1 MEDRPMRSGVDAL
14 LAARKPF
21 RSGRVGV
28 FSVGHYGYW
37 PQFPG
42 LEEKL
47 LKHTAYFVQQLQER
61 GRATVIAAEGLCD
74 TSQRAFEVGDYFA
87 RQQLDLLF
95 CFIAT
100 YTPSAHVLPVI
111 QRAGVPV
118 VLLALQPSAGMDY
131 VQATIA
137 LQLENDNITSAPEI
151 AGAMAR
157 ANQRLVDVVMGTLY
171 DDERAWKRIL
181 DWCEVATVLHELKN
195 ARIGLMGH
203 VYEGMLDMNSDPTMA
218 DAHFG
223 MHVEH
228 IEMDDLQK
236 RIEQIP
242 EREVQD
248 KVALIE
254 EVFNFAEPGADPVAT
269 KARHEDILW
278 RARVAC
284 GMDKLVADFGLTG
297 LAYYYRGLDGNAFER
312 IHAAMIIGNS
322 FLTSLGTPVAGELDL
337 KNCIAML
344 VMDRFGT
351 GGSFAEFHPAD
362 FREDFVLVGHDGPH
376 HLLVADGKPV
386 LRKLSV
392 YHGKRGSGPS
402 VEYKLK
408 IGPITMLGLTQT
420 HEGKFKMVVAEGESL
435 PGTIPATGNTNTR
448 AKFEP
453 DVRTFLERW
462 TMEGPTHHFA
472 LGVGHIAH
480 KIEMLARCLNIEY
493 VLVTPRS
500 ELS

>member
-1 MEDRPMRSGVDAL
+1 MQSGVERL
-14 LAARKPF
+14 LAARQPIK
-21 RSGRVGV
+21 SGRVGI
-28 FSVGHYGYW
+28 FSIGHYYYW

-47 LKHTAYFVQQLQER
+47 LEHTAYFVRQLEEKAQ
-61 GRATVIAAEGLCD
+61 ATMIAAEGLCD
-74 TSQRAFEVGDYFA
+74 SSQRAFEIGDQFA

-100 YTPSAHVLPVI
+100 YTPSANVLPVI

-118 VLLALQPSAGMDY
+118 VLLVLQPSAGMDY
-131 VQATIA
+131 AQATIA

-157 ANQRLVDVVMGTLY
+157 ANQRPADVVVGTLY
-171 DDERAWKRIL
+171 DDQRAWSRVL
-181 DWCEVATVLHELKN
+181 DWCQVATVLHELKN

-218 DAHFG
+218 DSHFG

-228 IEMDDLQK
+228 LEMEDLQK
-236 RIEQIP
+236 RIGQVTEEETQAKI
-242 EREVQD
+242 
-248 KVALIE
+248 ALIE
-254 EVFNFAEPGADPVAT
+254 EIFDFPEPGADPVAT
-269 KARHEDILW
+269 KAEREDILW
-278 RARVAC
+278 PARVAC
-284 GMDKLVADFGLTG
+284 GMDKLVADFGLNG
-297 LAYYYRGLDGNAFER
+297 LAYYYRGLDGNEFER

-322 FLTSLGTPVAGELDL
+322 FLTSLGVPISGELDL

-344 VMDRFGT
+344 IMDRFGT
-351 GGSFAEFHPAD
+351 GGSFAEFHPVD

-376 HLLVADGKPV
+376 HLLVAEGRPV

-408 IGPITMLGLTQT
+408 SGPITMLGLTQT

-435 PGTIPATGNTNTR
+435 PGMIPATGNTNTR

-453 DVRTFLERW
+453 DIRTFLERW

-472 LGVGHIAH
+472 LGVGHVAH
-480 KIEMLARCLNIEY
+480 KIELLARCLGIEY
-493 VLVTPRS
+493 VLVTPRG
-500 ELS
+500 